1 MVEAIDEK
9 ELAIKVKYFQ
19 PDFFKWVI
27 IGNDQYGTISA
38 AHEAFKGFKD
48 LPPVNADVDNA
59 VKGVKGLGAKDADIT
74 IMRNPNKKELDDLFT
89 KI

>member
-27 IGNDQYGTISA
+27 IGNDQYDTISA

-48 LPPVNADVDNA
+48 LPPVLRLFLRALYPHFSWLKFLLYQRV
-59 VKGVKGLGAKDADIT
+59 
-74 IMRNPNKKELDDLFT
+74 KELKVT
-89 KI
+89 